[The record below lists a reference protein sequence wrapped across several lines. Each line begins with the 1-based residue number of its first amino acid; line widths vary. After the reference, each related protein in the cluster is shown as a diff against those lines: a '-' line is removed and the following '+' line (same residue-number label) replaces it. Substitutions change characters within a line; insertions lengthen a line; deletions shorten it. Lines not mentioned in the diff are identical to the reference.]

1 MRPLG
6 NQYRLD
12 CSEPP
17 ASSPTG
23 TSDMLNTIARVCVWV
38 LVNLGETV
46 GRLVAPSRQ
55 FCVVQSR
62 GVYGARHWS
71 HFHVYSAAAGWLFI
85 EMGCWTIEAS
95 WRTRSEMSR
104 LKLTA

>member
-1 MRPLG
+1 
-6 NQYRLD
+6 
-12 CSEPP
+12 
-17 ASSPTG
+17 
-23 TSDMLNTIARVCVWV
+23 
-38 LVNLGETV
+38 
-46 GRLVAPSRQ
+46 
-55 FCVVQSR
+55 VQSR